1 MISAMMSQMNRTHLL
16 KYPLLLALGLGLS
29 SCGAEVEGE
38 GGDAPTGP
46 QRSRLGQVLQRGELQ
61 CGVSGELPGFSF
73 VQQNG
78 EYVGLD
84 VDICRAIAAA
94 LFNDAKA
101 VEYRNLNAKERFTAV
116 QTGEIDILSRNTT
129 WSVSRDT
136 SVGMEF
142 APVVFYDSQAIMVR
156 KSSGLKKLED
166 LKNKSICIQI
176 GTTTEQ
182 NLTDQM
188 RKRGIP
194 FKPIVFEEIN
204 TVFSAYSEGRCE
216 GVTADRS
223 QLVSRRTKLGK
234 PDDHEVLA
242 EALSKEPLA
251 PAVADGDSRWQ
262 DVVKW
267 VIYGLIEAE
276 ELGITSKNIDQ
287 QLQSKDPTIKR
298 LLGVEGDLGK
308 GLGLSND
315 FMVRI
320 IRQVG
325 NYGEIYD
332 RNLGKQTPLN
342 LPRGQNDLWNRG
354 GLMYAPPFR

>member
-1 MISAMMSQMNRTHLL
+1 MFTQNYMIPWISRL
-16 KYPLLLALGLGLS
+16 KPLAIVLLLGLTA
-29 SCGAEVEGE
+29 CGAETEGE
-38 GGDAPTGP
+38 VTGGA
-46 QRSRLGQVLQRGELQ
+46 QRNRMGIVQARGELQ

-73 VQQNG
+73 VQPNG
-78 EYVGLD
+78 DYVGLD

-94 LFNDAKA
+94 MFNDAKA
-101 VEYRNLNAKERFTAV
+101 VEFRNLNAKERFTAL

-129 WSVSRDT
+129 WSMSRDT
-136 SVGMEF
+136 SVGLEF
-142 APVVFYDSQAIMVR
+142 GPVVFYDSQAIMVR
-156 KSSGLKKLED
+156 KGEKIEKLED

-188 RKRGIP
+188 RKREIP

-223 QLVSRRTKLGK
+223 QLVSRRTKLAK
-234 PDDHEVLA
+234 PDTHTILA

-251 PAVADGDSRWQ
+251 PAVSDGDARWQ
-262 DVVKW
+262 DLLKW
-267 VIYGLIEAE
+267 TVYALIEAE
-276 ELGITSKNIDQ
+276 ELGITSQNIDQ
-287 QLQSKDPTIKR
+287 KLQSKDPTVRR

-315 FMVRI
+315 FVVRM

-332 RNLGKQTPLN
+332 RNLGAKTPLN
-342 LPRGQNDLWNRG
+342 LPRGQNDLWNKG

>member
-1 MISAMMSQMNRTHLL
+1 MPSKRKFVLDWLTPIKPLTFI
-16 KYPLLLALGLGLS
+16 LLLGLTG
-29 SCGAEVEGE
+29 CGAETEGE
-38 GGDAPTGP
+38 VTGGGGQ
-46 QRSRLGQVLQRGELQ
+46 QRNQMGIVQARGELQ

-73 VQQNG
+73 VQSNG

-94 LFNDAKA
+94 MFNDAKA
-101 VEYRNLNAKERFTAV
+101 VEFRNLNAKERFTAL

-129 WSVSRDT
+129 WSISRDT
-136 SVGMEF
+136 SVGLEF
-142 APVVFYDSQAIMVR
+142 GPVVFYDSQAIMVR
-156 KSSGLKKLED
+156 KSEKIEKLED

-188 RKRGIP
+188 RKRNIP

-223 QLVSRRTKLGK
+223 QLISRRTKLAK
-234 PDDHEVLA
+234 PDTHAILA

-262 DVVKW
+262 DLMKW
-267 VIYGLIEAE
+267 TIYGLIEAE
-276 ELGITSKNIDQ
+276 ELGITSQNIDQ
-287 QLQSKDPTIKR
+287 KLQSKDPTVRR

-315 FMVRI
+315 FVVRM

-332 RNLGKQTPLN
+332 RNLGSKTPLN
-342 LPRGQNDLWNRG
+342 LPRGQNDLWNKG
-354 GLMYAPPFR
+354 GLMYSPPFR

>member
-1 MISAMMSQMNRTHLL
+1 MKN
-16 KYPLLLALGLGLS
+16 PLQSMTLTIALRLLAVGLAVGLAA
-29 SCGAEVEGE
+29 CGAETEE
-38 GGDAPTGP
+38 GGGDTTIGP
-46 QRSRLGQVLQRGELQ
+46 KSNRLAQILQRRELQ

-73 VQQNG
+73 VEKNG
-78 EYVGLD
+78 DYKGLD

-129 WSVSRDT
+129 WSASRDS
-136 SVGMEF
+136 SVGLEF

-156 KSSGLKKLED
+156 ENSGLKKLED

-204 TVFSAYSEGRCE
+204 TVFNAYSEGRCE

-234 PDDHEVLA
+234 PSDHTILA

-251 PAVADGDSRWQ
+251 PAVADGDARWQ

-267 VIYGLIEAE
+267 VVYGLIEAE

-287 QLQSKDPTIKR
+287 QLQSKDPTVRR

-315 FMVRI
+315 FVTRM

-332 RNLGKQTPLN
+332 RNLGTQTPLN
-342 LPRGQNDLWNRG
+342 LPRGQNDLWNKG